1 MTPAL
6 RLEGV
11 RYAWG
16 AGNRAS
22 GAFALE
28 VDALEI
34 ARGERVFLHGPSG
47 SGKSTLL
54 ALVCGVAAPQAGVVE
69 VEGEALSALSP
80 ARRDR
85 FRAERIGVVFQ
96 MFNLLPYAS
105 ALDNILLPLRFA
117 PERRAR
123 VGRGARA
130 EALRLAAALGL
141 PEALVARAPS
151 AELSVGQQQ
160 RVAVARALIGAPGLI
175 VADEPTSALD
185 VAAQGAFLD
194 LMFAQADAAGATL
207 LMVSHDPALA
217 ARFDRSVAL
226 PEIARTVRGAA

>member
-34 ARGERVFLHGPSG
+34 ARGERVFLHGPFG

-123 VGRGARA
+123 VGRGARG
-130 EALRLAAALGL
+130 EALRLASALGL

>member
-69 VEGEALSALSP
+69 
-80 ARRDR
+80 
-85 FRAERIGVVFQ
+85 
-96 MFNLLPYAS
+96 
-105 ALDNILLPLRFA
+105 
-117 PERRAR
+117 
-123 VGRGARA
+123 
-130 EALRLAAALGL
+130 
-141 PEALVARAPS
+141 
-151 AELSVGQQQ
+151 
-160 RVAVARALIGAPGLI
+160 
-175 VADEPTSALD
+175 
-185 VAAQGAFLD
+185 
-194 LMFAQADAAGATL
+194 
-207 LMVSHDPALA
+207 
-217 ARFDRSVAL
+217 
-226 PEIARTVRGAA
+226 

>member
-6 RLEGV
+6 RLAGV

-16 AGNRAS
+16 AGRAPE
-22 GAFALE
+22 GFALE
-28 VDALEI
+28 VDALQV

-54 ALVCGVAAPQAGVVE
+54 ALVCGVASPQAGAVE
-69 VEGEALSALSP
+69 VEGEPLSSLSP

-85 FRAERIGVVFQ
+85 FRAERIGVIFQ
-96 MFNLLPYAS
+96 MFNLLPYAT

-117 PERRAR
+117 PARRAR
-123 VGRGARA
+123 LGRGARA
-130 EALRLAAALGL
+130 EALRLSAALGL
-141 PEALVARAPS
+141 SEALVTRAPA

-160 RVAVARALIGAPGLI
+160 RVAAARALIGGPGLI

-194 LMFAQADAAGATL
+194 LLFAQTEAAGAAL

-226 PEIARTVRGAA
+226 PEIARGARGAAA